1 MDMTSSSRRTRRLLF
16 PMLALTAGLVCVGV
30 AAESAA
36 SAPPSGAIQKLVA
49 CMKARG
55 YTGRPTQA
63 DRANAKYNTAHQA
76 CAKQAGLT
84 GGAGAKGTNANMQRY
99 IACMKKHGITIS
111 ATKKPNRTST
121 AYKKANAACA
131 SLRAST

>member
-16 PMLALTAGLVCVGV
+16 PVLALAAGLACVGV
-30 AAESAA
+30 AAGSAA
-36 SAPPSGAIQKLVA
+36 SVPPSSAIQKLVA
-49 CMKARG
+49 CMKAKG
-55 YTGRPTQA
+55 YTGRPSPA
-63 DRANAKYNTAHQA
+63 DRANAKYNAAHQA

-84 GGAGAKGTNANMQRY
+84 GGAGARGTNANMQKY

-111 ATKKPNRTST
+111 ATKKPNRTSS

-131 SLRAST
+131 SLRA